1 MIFSYNFS
9 LQGKSHIKR
18 EIPCQDSSGV
28 REIPGDWHI
37 AAIADGVGSARNSQ
51 KGSRIAVDSVLDF
64 CEKYMPWDNSII
76 SIKSMLRTAYNHAF
90 NQIIREAEKSGEP
103 VESYDTTLSV
113 ALYKGKRII
122 YGHSGDGAIIGLNS
136 FGDYVQITQPQKG
149 PDGISVIPLRF
160 GYQQWKI
167 DSYEE
172 DLVAVLLMTDGM
184 LETLCPYLL
193 KNNPAYNDGVYVP
206 LASFFADPSGIIQD
220 EEVLNRIRQDIND
233 FLTASPDYSP
243 ENFYNRLAEIYR
255 KHIPE
260 QAEAAISKI
269 RERNYPFILM
279 NAQEDDKT
287 MAAIINTEVPLE
299 DCSAEY
305 YSDPDWAAL
314 REAWNRKAYPHLYAD
329 TEKDDKKDSAQ
340 EKNEAESQENAPN
353 NDNTDNA
360 SKQNGQTTGK
370 LLDCAKKFVE
380 AGIKKF
386 KQAGQEIKQGVKEL
400 QDDYFAKDETEEK
413 NSDKSDSEN
422 KTVKHDDCVEK
433 KHSESE
439 PVKKT
444 EPAPVGNRP
453 TDTEQ
458 SPNEEKGNPE
468 TNTAT
473 ENNDEISTD
482 KKKNEEIVKTNNEES
497 SETSQN
503 NAANADPENE
513 QKDKR
518 ENL

>member
-18 EIPCQDSSGV
+18 DIPCQDSSGI
-28 REIPGDWHI
+28 REIPGGWHI
-37 AAIADGVGSARNSQ
+37 AAVADGVGSARNSQ
-51 KGSRIAVDSVLDF
+51 IGSRIAVDSVLDF
-64 CEKYMPWDNSII
+64 CEKYMPWDNETI

-90 NQIIREAEKSGEP
+90 NQIIRESEKSDEP

-122 YGHSGDGAIIGLNS
+122 YGHSGDGAIIGRNS
-136 FGDYVQITQPQKG
+136 VGEYVQITQPQKG
-149 PDGISVIPLRF
+149 PDGITVIPLRF
-160 GYQQWKI
+160 GYKQWKI
-167 DSYEE
+167 DSYDE

-220 EEVLNRIRQDIND
+220 EEVLNRIRQDIKD
-233 FLTASPDYSP
+233 FLTASADYAP
-243 ENFYNRLAEIYR
+243 ENFYTRLAEIYG

-279 NAQEDDKT
+279 KAQEDDKT
-287 MAAIINTEVPLE
+287 MAAIINTDVPLE
-299 DCSAEY
+299 DCPAEY

-314 REAWNRKAYPHLYAD
+314 REAWNRKAYPHLYAETD
-329 TEKDDKKDSAQ
+329 KEDKKDSVQ
-340 EKNEAESQENAPN
+340 EKNETESQENTPN
-353 NDNTDNA
+353 NENKDDS
-360 SKQNGQTTGK
+360 SKQNGQEDSKGNGQIDGK
-370 LLDCAKKFVE
+370 LIDIAKKIRSSVE
-380 AGIKKF
+380 AGIHKT
-386 KQAGQEIKQGVKEL
+386 KQAGQEIRQGFKEFL
-400 QDDYFAKDETEEK
+400 DDFAK
-413 NSDKSDSEN
+413 N
-422 KTVKHDDCVEK
+422 KEDVG
-433 KHSESE
+433 
-439 PVKKT
+439 KT
-444 EPAPVGNRP
+444 DTAAPVGNRP

-473 ENNDEISTD
+473 ENNDEIFTD
-482 KKKNEEIVKTNNEES
+482 KKKNEEIVKTNKEES
-497 SETSQN
+497 SETSKN
-503 NAANADPENE
+503 NAANADSENE

-518 ENL
+518 ETL

>member
-18 EIPCQDSSGV
+18 NIPCQDSSGI
-28 REIPGDWHI
+28 RETPGGWHI
-37 AAIADGVGSARNSQ
+37 AAVADGVGSAKNSQ
-51 KGSRIAVDSVLDF
+51 EGSRIAVDSVLDF

-90 NQIIREAEKSGEP
+90 NQIIRKAEKSGEP
-103 VESYDTTLSV
+103 VESYDTTLSI

-167 DSYEE
+167 DSYDE

-193 KNNPAYNDGVYVP
+193 KNNPACNDGVYVP
-206 LASFFADPSGIIQD
+206 LASFFADPSGIIKD
-220 EEVLNRIRQDIND
+220 GEVLNRIRQDIRD
-233 FLTASPDYSP
+233 FLTASADYSP
-243 ENFYNRLAEIYR
+243 ENFYTRLAEIYG

-279 NAQEDDKT
+279 KAQEDDKT

-314 REAWNRKAYPHLYAD
+314 REDWNRKAYPHLYAD

-340 EKNEAESQENAPN
+340 EKNEAESQENAIN
-353 NDNTDNA
+353 NDNA
-360 SKQNGQTTGK
+360 SKQNSQEVAKENSQSDGK
-370 LLDCAKKFVE
+370 LLDIAKKICSSVE
-380 AGIKKF
+380 AGIQKTR
-386 KQAGQEIKQGVKEL
+386 QAVQGIKQGVKEL
-400 QDDYFAKDETEEK
+400 QEGYFAENKAEEK
-413 NSDKSDSEN
+413 ISDKTDSE
-422 KTVKHDDCVEK
+422 KKKAKQDSCVEK
-433 KHSESE
+433 KCYESD
-439 PVKKT
+439 PVKET
-444 EPAPVGNRP
+444 ESSDVPVENKP
-453 TDTEQ
+453 TDT
-458 SPNEEKGNPE
+458 
-468 TNTAT
+468 
-473 ENNDEISTD
+473 
-482 KKKNEEIVKTNNEES
+482 KKFS
-497 SETSQN
+497 
-503 NAANADPENE
+503 
-513 QKDKR
+513 
-518 ENL
+518 